1 MLFQR
6 RHQCVTHLVIG
17 DQPLFHVCQ
26 NGVLLLRTG
35 NDRLEGH
42 QQVFLIHQL
51 TALAHSPESSLIDQI
66 GKVSAHRA
74 GFGVRKTKFWMYVFV
89 GMIASLA
96 GLMRTCMMTQM
107 HPTNML
113 GMEMNIIA
121 GVVLAGIL
129 ASTMSTADSQLLA
142 AASSMSHD

>member
-74 GFGVRKTKFWMYVFV
+74 GRGLRDLPQVHIVGQPDLPGVY
-89 GMIASLA
+89 L
-96 GLMRTCMMTQM
+96 
-107 HPTNML
+107 
-113 GMEMNIIA
+113 
-121 GVVLAGIL
+121 
-129 ASTMSTADSQLLA
+129 
-142 AASSMSHD
+142 